1 MKKILLSAVALVAA
15 MSVNAQVFQ
24 MNAETY
30 GITSDGQ
37 AITEGFE
44 WGAIGE
50 TKFSNPFATQHKAVD
65 CKNNDYIKVKIDGNE
80 ILTAG
85 GVQGQDNPK
94 DADGG
99 NPALTLKP
107 ATSGAVVQID
117 AKADGW
123 MYIVAKLSSNKQ
135 YVAFEEGK
143 AIGYKLAMEISDPR
157 FADNKI
163 NLELKGEGEFNYI
176 PEGRQIQWVV
186 REALNDVE
194 AATAGN
200 GLGVLYFP
208 VFTGCKYYAH
218 ATGSKISWCGAYFS
232 ATEASSIKLAKEDGT
247 EFELLGATGIENVK
261 AAKTAAENVAYNLA
275 GQKVGNDFKGL
286 VIVNGQKM
294 IRK

>member
-37 AITEGFE
+37 PITEGFE

-50 TKFSNPFATQHKAVD
+50 TKFSNPFATTHKAVD

-107 ATSGAVVQID
+107 AASGAVVQID

-123 MYIVAKLSSNKQ
+123 MYIAAKLSSNKQ

-143 AIGYKLAMEISDPR
+143 AIGYKLAMEISDAR
-157 FADNKI
+157 FPDNKI

-194 AATAGN
+194 ATVWALSTSPYSPVASTM
-200 GLGVLYFP
+200 LTLLVLRF
-208 VFTGCKYYAH
+208 
-218 ATGSKISWCGAYFS
+218 
-232 ATEASSIKLAKEDGT
+232 
-247 EFELLGATGIENVK
+247 LGAVLTSAQLRLLLSSLLRKMVLSSSCW
-261 AAKTAAENVAYNLA
+261 ALLA
-275 GQKVGNDFKGL
+275 L
-286 VIVNGQKM
+286 
-294 IRK
+294 RT